1 VHGTYSTITAQQTVQ
16 GAWYIHQNNSQKYL
30 HFIKKTLMP
39 FLGYFVVVI
48 TAAAQVIQMKELFDT
63 QNALQHL

>member
-1 VHGTYSTITAQQTVQ
+1 MHSTYITITAQQTVQ

-30 HFIKKTLMP
+30 YFIKKTLMP

-48 TAAAQVIQMKELFDT
+48 TATAQVLQMKQPFDT
-63 QNALQHL
+63 RNTLQHL